1 MWKKND
7 WHYSHKAAI
16 SLGRSA
22 PNWPKRWLLARK
34 SKGEWLRMELKVN
47 GYMARENLVTW
58 CSWCSLLVAILERAG
73 GGYAVLSAV
82 AVIVPTSGVAV
93 VGSRSKWPFK
103 FPRNDLTGPR
113 FCRTET
119 ETSRFRHT
127 NRAATATSTTP
138 LKKTAA
144 IGSGAPA
151 RPPTEQGQ
159 SNTSLLLY
167 VCLQSSEMISGNA
180 VWFQSAGLHY
190 KESLCSVCQPDLNQP
205 VRTQPATTWAQL
217 TLHSERWQCAH
228 SRCTSAPRGRGLRHT
243 FERTTLSPI
252 YLPLKSDVVPLRCC
266 QGVKRGQPT
275 PPVSLPLSSPSL
287 IS

>member
-1 MWKKND
+1 MQLMLPVGCHPGKCW
-7 WHYSHKAAI
+7 W
-16 SLGRSA
+16 
-22 PNWPKRWLLARK
+22 
-34 SKGEWLRMELKVN
+34 WLRRPLCSRCYYFHLRSCCGRLKIE
-47 GYMARENLVTW
+47 MAIRV
-58 CSWCSLLVAILERAG
+58 
-73 GGYAVLSAV
+73 
-82 AVIVPTSGVAV
+82 
-93 VGSRSKWPFK
+93 RSQ
-103 FPRNDLTGPR
+103 DLTGPR
-113 FCRTET
+113 FCRTER
-119 ETSRFRHT
+119 ETSCFRHT
-127 NRAATATSTTP
+127 SRAATATTTTP
-138 LKKTAA
+138 VKKTAA
-144 IGSGAPA
+144 IGSRAPA

-243 FERTTLSPI
+243 FERTTVSPI

-266 QGVKRGQPT
+266 QGIKRGQST
-275 PPVSLPLSSPSL
+275 PPVCLPLSSASL